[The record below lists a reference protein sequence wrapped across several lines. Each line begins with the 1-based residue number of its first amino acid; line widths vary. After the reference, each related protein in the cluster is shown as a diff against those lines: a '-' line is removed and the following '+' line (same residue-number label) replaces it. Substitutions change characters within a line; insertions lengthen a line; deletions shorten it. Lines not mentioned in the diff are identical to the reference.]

1 MTDMVSRRGLLQAAT
16 ALSISTVAGGLGS
29 VDALAQEARGSG
41 PAEYYNKQGPVVSI
55 APGLQLGYRDD
66 WLGGAWEKPE
76 VMLLIH
82 GNIES
87 GVVWYGWVPRL
98 GPEYRL
104 LRPDLPG
111 FGHSTIPANFEWT
124 LPHVATVLAQFLDK
138 MGVESAHVIGAKT
151 GGAFAV
157 QFAASYPQRTRT
169 LVLATAPLSPSPSP
183 ADRSGAPPDLKTDSE
198 KSQWFVE
205 QQRRSGTDP
214 LNQSIRLGSAASKGE
229 IDFYNKMM
237 LATRPEPSY
246 SVSKMLAEG
255 RNSKYLESLLPRI
268 TSPTLVITSDR
279 NAMVSVPQAFDNQ
292 RMIPN
297 SRLLVITSDAYHII
311 LANTD
316 DVVTNVRA
324 FIKDA
329 HKSA

>member
-16 ALSISTVAGGLGS
+16 ALGISTVAGGLDS
-29 VDALAQEARGSG
+29 ADAFPQDARESG

-66 WLGGAWEKPE
+66 WLGEPWGKAE

-87 GVVWYGWVPRL
+87 GLVWYGWVPRL
-98 GPEYRL
+98 GSEYRL

-138 MGVESAHVIGAKT
+138 LGVESAHVVGAKT
-151 GGAFAV
+151 GGAIAV

-169 LVLATAPLSPSPSP
+169 LVLATAPISPVSTQPNRPSAP
-183 ADRSGAPPDLKTDSE
+183 AD
-198 KSQWFVE
+198 
-205 QQRRSGTDP
+205 P
-214 LNQSIRLGSAASKGE
+214 LDQSNRLGSAASKQE
-229 IDFYNKMM
+229 IDFYNKMTS
-237 LATRPEPSY
+237 ATRPEPSN
-246 SVSKMLAEG
+246 SLGKMLADG

-279 NAMVSVPQAFDNQ
+279 NAMVSVPDAFNNQ
-292 RMIPN
+292 QKIPN

-316 DVVTNVRA
+316 DVVMNVRT
-324 FIKDA
+324 FIKAA